1 MVAFLAYNLES
12 FTFLCRLVTKQFTRK
27 QQNYI
32 FYRYKN
38 KESILLLFF
47 KALYNQQSAFYKFTS
62 FNRLKNCVINNIFR
76 FRTFYT
82 LLSFCN
88 TACFIKPYRDQ
99 VYKCT

>member
-38 KESILLLFF
+38 KASILLLFL
-47 KALYNQQSAFYKFTS
+47 KAAEHYTINNPRFTS
-62 FNRLKNCVINNIFR
+62 L
-76 FRTFYT
+76 
-82 LLSFCN
+82 
-88 TACFIKPYRDQ
+88 Q
-99 VYKCT
+99 VLTY